1 MDEDKD
7 KNIIIIPQELPIL
20 VLESSILFPNII
32 MPYSVKDKREI
43 HMINETIVDSKL
55 LGVFSKKPAGDN
67 GKSRDEIFEY
77 GSGAV
82 VLKLFKIPDGST
94 RIIIQG
100 LRRIKIKKILQDKP
114 YLRAEIQEI
123 EDVFKPTISADA
135 LQRTI
140 LNAFRKIVRLSQ
152 NVPEEI
158 ITAALNIDEPSV
170 FADFIASNIDIPLED
185 RQVILMEKDVEK
197 RLKALTGF
205 MGREIKMIELGSKI
219 QSEISSEFDKTQR
232 KFFLREQL
240 RAIKKELGEDEDV
253 SIEVVEFTKKI
264 KKANMPVEAKKV
276 AEKELERLKRINPA
290 AAEYSVA
297 VTYLDW
303 LTTMP
308 WAVSSKDRVDIKR
321 AQKILDEDHHGLIDI
336 KERILEYL
344 AIRKLNKNMRGPI
357 LCFVGPPGVGKTS
370 LGQSIARALGRKFVR
385 ISLGGIRDEAEIRGH
400 RRTYVGALP
409 GRILQGI
416 KKAETNNPVF
426 MFDEIDKIGTDF
438 RGDPSSAL
446 LEVLDPEQNSKFSDH
461 YLEVSFDLSKV
472 IFITTANDLHPIPP
486 PLRDRMEIIRLP
498 GYITEDKVQIAM
510 RYLIPRQIKQ
520 NGLKKGNISFT
531 SQAIQKVI
539 TGYTREAGVR
549 NIEREIGSICRKI
562 ARKFAEGDK
571 KPVRI
576 TKDKIEKILGP
587 VKFILE
593 TANRENEIG
602 IATGLAWTPFGG
614 EILYIES
621 VLMKGNGGFILTGH
635 LGEIMKESA
644 RAALSYLRS
653 KSEELKI
660 NANVFKTND
669 IHIHIPS
676 GAIPKDG
683 PSAGITIATSLAS
696 LITRRPI
703 KHEIAMT
710 GEITLRG
717 KVMPVGGIREKVI
730 AAKRA
735 GITSII
741 IPKTNVPDLEK
752 IPENI
757 TKKLIFYPVDT
768 VEEVWKLALSDNS
781 ANKSAVNR
789 KRAVR

>member
-1 MDEDKD
+1 MDEDTD
-7 KNIIIIPQELPIL
+7 KSIILIPQELPIL
-20 VLESSILFPNII
+20 VLDSSILFPNII

-158 ITAALNIDEPSV
+158 ITAALNIDDPSV

-308 WAVSSKDRVDIKR
+308 WTVSSKDRVDIKR

-344 AIRKLNKNMRGPI
+344 AIRKLNKNIRGPI

-400 RRTYVGALP
+400 RRTYIGALP
-409 GRILQGI
+409 GRIIQSM
-416 KKAETNNPVF
+416 KKCGVKNPVF
-426 MFDEIDKIGTDF
+426 MLDEIDKLSVDF

-446 LEVLDPEQNSKFSDH
+446 LEVLDPEQNKAFSDH
-461 YLEVSFDLSKV
+461 YLEVDFDLHEV
-472 IFITTANDLHPIPP
+472 FFITTANSEYDILEA
-486 PLRDRMEIIRLP
+486 LLDRMEIVRLP
-498 GYITEDKVQIAM
+498 GYTTFEKERIAE
-510 RYLIPRQIKQ
+510 LFLVPKQIKES
-520 NGLKKGNISFT
+520 GLSERYIQFT
-531 SQAIQKVI
+531 SKGLQTII
-539 TGYTREAGVR
+539 FRYTREAGVR
-549 NIEREIGSICRKI
+549 ELERQIANVCRKV
-562 ARKFAEGDK
+562 ARQVVDSK
-571 KPVRI
+571 KGKAACVSV
-576 TKDKIEKILGP
+576 TEKRVMSMLGP
-587 VKFILE
+587 PPHSDIDVEAKPD
-593 TANRENEIG
+593 TG
-602 IATGLAWTPFGG
+602 VCVGLAWTQDGG
-614 EILYIES
+614 DTLVVETSITRG
-621 VLMKGNGGFILTGH
+621 KGELKLTGQM
-635 LGEIMKESA
+635 GEVMQESA
-644 RAALSYLRS
+644 QAAYTYLR
-653 KSEELKI
+653 EH
-660 NANVFKTND
+660 ANDLQVPTDFWKNRD
-669 IHIHIPS
+669 VHVHVPE

-683 PSAGITIATSLAS
+683 PSAGSAIAVSMLSAM
-696 LITRRPI
+696 RKRPPMA
-703 KHEIAMT
+703 KMAMT

-717 KVMPVGGIREKVI
+717 RILAVGGMKEKVL
-730 AAKRA
+730 AAHRA
-735 GITSII
+735 RIETVFLPKLNEKELVE
-741 IPKTNVPDLEK
+741 IPKEVRRDVRF
-752 IPENI
+752 
-757 TKKLIFYPVDT
+757 IFVDT
-768 VEEVWKLALSDNS
+768 LDEIIQRAFP
-781 ANKSAVNR
+781 ARRR
-789 KRAVR
+789 KRS